1 MRKLTH
7 MLLAGTLILACS
19 SCGVETTANYQVIP
33 LPQEVA
39 LSQESPFN
47 LNDGTIIAYPEHNEL
62 LKRNAEFL
70 AEYISQSTGHTLQ
83 TEALAPGSEAPKG
96 AITLGL
102 DPAIGNR
109 EGYVLTVKADRVTL
123 NGQTENGVFYGIQ
136 TLRKSIP
143 AETKATSILLPAG
156 SIQDEPRF
164 SYRGMHLDVGR
175 HFFPIEFV
183 KKYIDL
189 LALHNMNTFHWHLT
203 EDQGWRIEIKKY
215 PKLTEIG
222 AWRDRTVIG
231 RNTEE
236 YDNTRYGG
244 FYTQEQA
251 KEIVKYAGERY
262 ITVIPEVDLPGHML
276 AALAAYPEMGCTG
289 GPYEVCPRW
298 GVFEDVLCIGNEKS
312 MQFLEDVMAE
322 IIDIFP
328 SKYIHI
334 GGDEAPKTEW
344 KKCPHCKARMEAL
357 GLTDYEDLQGY
368 FTKRVVAILKKH
380 GKRAVC
386 WNDVLESKDVDTENI
401 IQYWTAQHEAPVP
414 AFIERGGKV
423 IFSNMSALYFDYPHG
438 INSLNKVYHYQPV
451 VMGKSYA
458 DSPNMLGYEAALWS
472 EQVETPEHLEELL
485 FPRLYAVSEIA
496 WNEAGDYADFEHRAE
511 KKIEIAAKQ
520 GVNCMTKDG
529 WNPEGEVRVQSAA
542 TFIAHMMNPGGIGT
556 PHTDAE
562 REMVRPVIEK
572 FAQIWFRPQD
582 VPEMMKNDDL
592 VGAAL
597 NFMKM
602 FPPEND
608 ETKGE

>member
-1 MRKLTH
+1 MLNLIPAPRGSVHMQEGSVKLPETVTVSLGDFAPWCLEAFAARLDGHVETAENGFITLKKADIAKEGYKLTVTKD
-7 MLLAGTLILACS
+7 GIT
-19 SCGVETTANYQVIP
+19 VEAADESGAVWALTTV
-33 LPQEVA
+33 
-39 LSQESPFN
+39 
-47 LNDGTIIAYPEHNEL
+47 TEL
-62 LKRNAEFL
+62 TAE
-70 AEYISQSTGHTLQ
+70 G
-83 TEALAPGSEAPKG
+83 EALPIVTVEDAPHYGHR
-96 AITLGL
+96 GL
-102 DPAIGNR
+102 
-109 EGYVLTVKADRVTL
+109 
-123 NGQTENGVFYGIQ
+123 
-136 TLRKSIP
+136 S
-143 AETKATSILLPAG
+143 
-156 SIQDEPRF
+156 
-164 SYRGMHLDVGR
+164 LDCSR
-175 HFFPIEFV
+175 HFFTADEV
-183 KKYIDL
+183 KKVIDQMTRVKL
-189 LALHNMNTFHWHLT
+189 NVLHWHLVD
-203 EDQGWRIEIKKY
+203 DQGWRIECKTLPLLHETTGTY
-215 PKLTEIG
+215 
-222 AWRDRTVIG
+222 
-231 RNTEE
+231 
-236 YDNTRYGG
+236 
-244 FYTQEQA
+244 YTQE
-251 KEIVKYAGERY
+251 EIRSVIEYARVRGME
-262 ITVIPEVDLPGHML
+262 IIPEIDMPGHTRSMI
-276 AALAAYPEMGCTG
+276 AAYPHLSCFGEKTELCQFG
-289 GPYEVCPRW
+289 GIFEKILCPGKDETFEFIEKLLTEVCA
-298 GVFEDVLCIGNEKS
+298 L
-312 MQFLEDVMAE
+312 
-322 IIDIFP
+322 FP
-328 SKYIHI
+328 DDRFHI
-334 GGDEAPKTEW
+334 GGDEVPKTEW

-386 WNDVLESKDVDTENI
+386 WNDVLESKDVDTGNI

-529 WNPEGEVRVQSAA
+529 WNPEGEARVQSAA

>member
-1 MRKLTH
+1 MLNLIPAPRGSVHMQEGSVKLPETVTVSLGDFAPWCLEAFAARLDGHVETAGNGFITLKKADIAKEGYKLTVTKD
-7 MLLAGTLILACS
+7 GIT
-19 SCGVETTANYQVIP
+19 VEAADESGAVWALTTV
-33 LPQEVA
+33 
-39 LSQESPFN
+39 
-47 LNDGTIIAYPEHNEL
+47 TEL
-62 LKRNAEFL
+62 TAE
-70 AEYISQSTGHTLQ
+70 G
-83 TEALAPGSEAPKG
+83 EALPIVTIEDAPHYGHR
-96 AITLGL
+96 GL
-102 DPAIGNR
+102 
-109 EGYVLTVKADRVTL
+109 
-123 NGQTENGVFYGIQ
+123 
-136 TLRKSIP
+136 S
-143 AETKATSILLPAG
+143 
-156 SIQDEPRF
+156 
-164 SYRGMHLDVGR
+164 LDCSR
-175 HFFPIEFV
+175 HFFTADEV
-183 KKYIDL
+183 KKVIDQMTRVKL
-189 LALHNMNTFHWHLT
+189 NVLHWHLVD
-203 EDQGWRIEIKKY
+203 DQGWRIDCKTLPLLHETTGTY
-215 PKLTEIG
+215 
-222 AWRDRTVIG
+222 
-231 RNTEE
+231 
-236 YDNTRYGG
+236 
-244 FYTQEQA
+244 YTQE
-251 KEIVKYAGERY
+251 EIRSIIEYARVRGME
-262 ITVIPEVDLPGHML
+262 IIPEIDMPGHTRSMI
-276 AALAAYPEMGCTG
+276 AAYPHLSCFGEKTELCQFG
-289 GPYEVCPRW
+289 GIFEKILCPGKDETFEFIEKLLTEVCA
-298 GVFEDVLCIGNEKS
+298 L
-312 MQFLEDVMAE
+312 
-322 IIDIFP
+322 FP
-328 SKYIHI
+328 DDRFHI

-344 KKCPHCKARMEAL
+344 KKCPHCKARMEEL

-386 WNDVLESKDVDTENI
+386 WNDVLESKDVDTGNI

-529 WNPEGEVRVQSAA
+529 WNPEGEARVQSAA

>member
-1 MRKLTH
+1 MLNLIPAPRGSVHMQEGSVKLPETVTVSLGDFAPWCLEAFAARLDGHVETAENGFITLKKADIAKEGYKLTVTKD
-7 MLLAGTLILACS
+7 GIT
-19 SCGVETTANYQVIP
+19 VEAADESGAVWALTTV
-33 LPQEVA
+33 
-39 LSQESPFN
+39 
-47 LNDGTIIAYPEHNEL
+47 TEL
-62 LKRNAEFL
+62 TAE
-70 AEYISQSTGHTLQ
+70 G
-83 TEALAPGSEAPKG
+83 EALPIVTIEDAPHYGHR
-96 AITLGL
+96 GL
-102 DPAIGNR
+102 
-109 EGYVLTVKADRVTL
+109 
-123 NGQTENGVFYGIQ
+123 
-136 TLRKSIP
+136 S
-143 AETKATSILLPAG
+143 
-156 SIQDEPRF
+156 
-164 SYRGMHLDVGR
+164 LDCSR
-175 HFFPIEFV
+175 HFFTADEV
-183 KKYIDL
+183 KKVIDQMTRVKL
-189 LALHNMNTFHWHLT
+189 NVLHWHLVD
-203 EDQGWRIEIKKY
+203 DQGWRIECKTLPLLHETTGTY
-215 PKLTEIG
+215 
-222 AWRDRTVIG
+222 
-231 RNTEE
+231 
-236 YDNTRYGG
+236 
-244 FYTQEQA
+244 YTQE
-251 KEIVKYAGERY
+251 EIRSVIEYARVRGME
-262 ITVIPEVDLPGHML
+262 IIPEIDMPGHTRSMI
-276 AALAAYPEMGCTG
+276 AAYPHLSCFGEKTELCQFG
-289 GPYEVCPRW
+289 GIFEKILCPGKDETFEFIEKLLTEVCA
-298 GVFEDVLCIGNEKS
+298 L
-312 MQFLEDVMAE
+312 
-322 IIDIFP
+322 FP
-328 SKYIHI
+328 DDRFHI

-386 WNDVLESKDVDTENI
+386 SNDVLESKDVDTGNI

-529 WNPEGEVRVQSAA
+529 WNPEGEARVQSAA

>member
-1 MRKLTH
+1 MLNLIPAPRGSVHMQEGSVKLPETVTVSLGDFAPWCLEAFAARLDGHVETAENGFITLKKADIAKEGYKLTVTKD
-7 MLLAGTLILACS
+7 GIT
-19 SCGVETTANYQVIP
+19 VEAADESGAVWALTTV
-33 LPQEVA
+33 
-39 LSQESPFN
+39 
-47 LNDGTIIAYPEHNEL
+47 TEL
-62 LKRNAEFL
+62 TAE
-70 AEYISQSTGHTLQ
+70 G
-83 TEALAPGSEAPKG
+83 EALPIVTIEDAPHYGHR
-96 AITLGL
+96 GL
-102 DPAIGNR
+102 
-109 EGYVLTVKADRVTL
+109 
-123 NGQTENGVFYGIQ
+123 
-136 TLRKSIP
+136 S
-143 AETKATSILLPAG
+143 
-156 SIQDEPRF
+156 
-164 SYRGMHLDVGR
+164 LDCSR
-175 HFFPIEFV
+175 HFFTADEV
-183 KKYIDL
+183 KKVIDQMTRVKL
-189 LALHNMNTFHWHLT
+189 NVLHWHLVD
-203 EDQGWRIEIKKY
+203 DQGWRIECKTLPLLHETTGTY
-215 PKLTEIG
+215 
-222 AWRDRTVIG
+222 
-231 RNTEE
+231 
-236 YDNTRYGG
+236 
-244 FYTQEQA
+244 YTQE
-251 KEIVKYAGERY
+251 EIRSVIEYARVRGME
-262 ITVIPEVDLPGHML
+262 IIPEIDMPGHARSMI
-276 AALAAYPEMGCTG
+276 AAYPHLSCFGEKTELCQFG
-289 GPYEVCPRW
+289 GIFEKILCPGKDETFEFIEKLLTEVCA
-298 GVFEDVLCIGNEKS
+298 L
-312 MQFLEDVMAE
+312 
-322 IIDIFP
+322 FP
-328 SKYIHI
+328 DDRVHI

-386 WNDVLESKDVDTENI
+386 WNDVLESKDVDTGNI

-529 WNPEGEVRVQSAA
+529 WNPEGEARVQSAA

>member
-1 MRKLTH
+1 MLNLIPAPRGSVHMQEGSVKLPETVTVSLGDFAPWCLEAFAARLDGHVETAENGFITLKKADIAKEGYKLTVTKD
-7 MLLAGTLILACS
+7 GIT
-19 SCGVETTANYQVIP
+19 VEAADESGAVWALTTV
-33 LPQEVA
+33 
-39 LSQESPFN
+39 
-47 LNDGTIIAYPEHNEL
+47 TEL
-62 LKRNAEFL
+62 TAE
-70 AEYISQSTGHTLQ
+70 G
-83 TEALAPGSEAPKG
+83 EALPIVTIEDAPHYGHR
-96 AITLGL
+96 GL
-102 DPAIGNR
+102 
-109 EGYVLTVKADRVTL
+109 
-123 NGQTENGVFYGIQ
+123 
-136 TLRKSIP
+136 S
-143 AETKATSILLPAG
+143 
-156 SIQDEPRF
+156 
-164 SYRGMHLDVGR
+164 LDCSR
-175 HFFPIEFV
+175 HFFTADEV
-183 KKYIDL
+183 KKVIDQMTRVKL
-189 LALHNMNTFHWHLT
+189 NVLHWHLVD
-203 EDQGWRIEIKKY
+203 DQGWRIECKTLPLLHETTGTY
-215 PKLTEIG
+215 
-222 AWRDRTVIG
+222 
-231 RNTEE
+231 
-236 YDNTRYGG
+236 
-244 FYTQEQA
+244 YTQE
-251 KEIVKYAGERY
+251 EIRSVIEYARVRGME
-262 ITVIPEVDLPGHML
+262 IIPEIDMPGHTRSMI
-276 AALAAYPEMGCTG
+276 AAYPHLSCFGEKTELCQFG
-289 GPYEVCPRW
+289 GIFEKILCPGKDETFEFIEKLLTEVCA
-298 GVFEDVLCIGNEKS
+298 L
-312 MQFLEDVMAE
+312 
-322 IIDIFP
+322 FP
-328 SKYIHI
+328 DDRFHI

-380 GKRAVC
+380 GKHAVC
-386 WNDVLESKDVDTENI
+386 WNDVLESKDVDTGNI

-423 IFSNMSALYFDYPHG
+423 IFSNMSALYFDYPHC

-520 GVNCMTKDG
+520 GVNCMAKDG
-529 WNPEGEVRVQSAA
+529 WNPEGEARVQSAA

-582 VPEMMKNDDL
+582 IPEMMKNDDL

>member
-1 MRKLTH
+1 MLNLIPAPRGSVHMQEGSVKLPETVTVSLGDFAPWCLEAFAARLDGHVETAGNGFITLKKADIAKEGYKLTVTKD
-7 MLLAGTLILACS
+7 GIT
-19 SCGVETTANYQVIP
+19 VEAADESGAVWALTTV
-33 LPQEVA
+33 
-39 LSQESPFN
+39 
-47 LNDGTIIAYPEHNEL
+47 TEL
-62 LKRNAEFL
+62 TAE
-70 AEYISQSTGHTLQ
+70 G
-83 TEALAPGSEAPKG
+83 EALPIVTIEDAPHYGHR
-96 AITLGL
+96 GL
-102 DPAIGNR
+102 
-109 EGYVLTVKADRVTL
+109 
-123 NGQTENGVFYGIQ
+123 
-136 TLRKSIP
+136 S
-143 AETKATSILLPAG
+143 
-156 SIQDEPRF
+156 
-164 SYRGMHLDVGR
+164 LDCSR
-175 HFFPIEFV
+175 HFFTADEV
-183 KKYIDL
+183 KKVIDQMTRVKL
-189 LALHNMNTFHWHLT
+189 NVLHWHLVD
-203 EDQGWRIEIKKY
+203 DQGWRIECKTLPLLHETTGTY
-215 PKLTEIG
+215 
-222 AWRDRTVIG
+222 
-231 RNTEE
+231 
-236 YDNTRYGG
+236 
-244 FYTQEQA
+244 YTQEDIRSIIEYA
-251 KEIVKYAGERY
+251 RVRGMEI
-262 ITVIPEVDLPGHML
+262 IPEIDMPGHTRSMI
-276 AALAAYPEMGCTG
+276 AAYPHLSCFGEKTELCQFG
-289 GPYEVCPRW
+289 GIFEKILCPGKDETFEFIEKLLTEVCA
-298 GVFEDVLCIGNEKS
+298 L
-312 MQFLEDVMAE
+312 
-322 IIDIFP
+322 FP
-328 SKYIHI
+328 DDRFHI

-344 KKCPHCKARMEAL
+344 KKCPHCKARMEEL

-386 WNDVLESKDVDTENI
+386 WNDVLESKDVDTGNI

-529 WNPEGEVRVQSAA
+529 WNPEGEARVQSAA

>member
-1 MRKLTH
+1 MLNLIPAPRGSVHMQEGSVKLPETVTVSLGDFAPWCLEAFAARLDGHVETAENGFITLKKADIAKEGYKLTVTKD
-7 MLLAGTLILACS
+7 GIT
-19 SCGVETTANYQVIP
+19 VEAADESGAVWALTTV
-33 LPQEVA
+33 
-39 LSQESPFN
+39 
-47 LNDGTIIAYPEHNEL
+47 TEL
-62 LKRNAEFL
+62 TAE
-70 AEYISQSTGHTLQ
+70 G
-83 TEALAPGSEAPKG
+83 EALPIVTIEDAPHYGHR
-96 AITLGL
+96 GL
-102 DPAIGNR
+102 
-109 EGYVLTVKADRVTL
+109 
-123 NGQTENGVFYGIQ
+123 
-136 TLRKSIP
+136 S
-143 AETKATSILLPAG
+143 
-156 SIQDEPRF
+156 
-164 SYRGMHLDVGR
+164 LDCSR
-175 HFFPIEFV
+175 HFFTDEV
-183 KKYIDL
+183 KKVIDQMTRVKL
-189 LALHNMNTFHWHLT
+189 NVLHWHLVD
-203 EDQGWRIEIKKY
+203 DQGWRIECKTLPLLHETTGTY
-215 PKLTEIG
+215 
-222 AWRDRTVIG
+222 
-231 RNTEE
+231 
-236 YDNTRYGG
+236 
-244 FYTQEQA
+244 YTQE
-251 KEIVKYAGERY
+251 EIRSVIEYARVRGME
-262 ITVIPEVDLPGHML
+262 IIPEIDMPGHTRSMI
-276 AALAAYPEMGCTG
+276 AAYPHLSCFGEKTELCQFG
-289 GPYEVCPRW
+289 GIFEKILCPGKDETFEFIEKLLTEVCA
-298 GVFEDVLCIGNEKS
+298 L
-312 MQFLEDVMAE
+312 
-322 IIDIFP
+322 FP
-328 SKYIHI
+328 DDRFHI

-451 VMGKSYA
+451 VLGKSYA

-529 WNPEGEVRVQSAA
+529 WNPEGEARVQSAA

>member
-1 MRKLTH
+1 MLNLIPAPRGSVHMQEGSVKLPETVTVSLGDFAPWCLEAFAARLDGHVETAENGFITLKKADIAKEGYKLTVTKD
-7 MLLAGTLILACS
+7 GIT
-19 SCGVETTANYQVIP
+19 VEAADESGAVWALTTV
-33 LPQEVA
+33 
-39 LSQESPFN
+39 
-47 LNDGTIIAYPEHNEL
+47 TEL
-62 LKRNAEFL
+62 TAE
-70 AEYISQSTGHTLQ
+70 G
-83 TEALAPGSEAPKG
+83 EALPIVTIEDAPHYGHR
-96 AITLGL
+96 GL
-102 DPAIGNR
+102 
-109 EGYVLTVKADRVTL
+109 
-123 NGQTENGVFYGIQ
+123 
-136 TLRKSIP
+136 S
-143 AETKATSILLPAG
+143 
-156 SIQDEPRF
+156 
-164 SYRGMHLDVGR
+164 LDCSR
-175 HFFPIEFV
+175 HFFTADEV
-183 KKYIDL
+183 KKVIDQMTRVKL
-189 LALHNMNTFHWHLT
+189 NVLHWHLVD
-203 EDQGWRIEIKKY
+203 DQGWRIECKTLPLLHETTGTY
-215 PKLTEIG
+215 
-222 AWRDRTVIG
+222 
-231 RNTEE
+231 
-236 YDNTRYGG
+236 
-244 FYTQEQA
+244 YTQE
-251 KEIVKYAGERY
+251 EIRSVIEYARVRGME
-262 ITVIPEVDLPGHML
+262 IIPEIDMPGHTRSMI
-276 AALAAYPEMGCTG
+276 AAYPHLSCFGEKTELCQFG
-289 GPYEVCPRW
+289 GIFEKILCPGKDETFEFIEKLLTEVCA
-298 GVFEDVLCIGNEKS
+298 L
-312 MQFLEDVMAE
+312 
-322 IIDIFP
+322 FP
-328 SKYIHI
+328 DDRFHI

-451 VMGKSYA
+451 VMDKSYA

-529 WNPEGEVRVQSAA
+529 WNPEGEARVQSAA

-562 REMVRPVIEK
+562 RELARPVIEK

-582 VPEMMKNDDL
+582 IPEMMKNDDL

-597 NFMKM
+597 SFMKM

-608 ETKGE
+608 ETKEK

>member
-1 MRKLTH
+1 M
-7 MLLAGTLILACS
+7 I
-19 SCGVETTANYQVIP
+19 
-33 LPQEVA
+33 
-39 LSQESPFN
+39 
-47 LNDGTIIAYPEHNEL
+47 
-62 LKRNAEFL
+62 
-70 AEYISQSTGHTLQ
+70 
-83 TEALAPGSEAPKG
+83 
-96 AITLGL
+96 
-102 DPAIGNR
+102 
-109 EGYVLTVKADRVTL
+109 
-123 NGQTENGVFYGIQ
+123 
-136 TLRKSIP
+136 
-143 AETKATSILLPAG
+143 
-156 SIQDEPRF
+156 
-164 SYRGMHLDVGR
+164 
-175 HFFPIEFV
+175 
-183 KKYIDL
+183 
-189 LALHNMNTFHWHLT
+189 
-203 EDQGWRIEIKKY
+203 
-215 PKLTEIG
+215 
-222 AWRDRTVIG
+222 
-231 RNTEE
+231 
-236 YDNTRYGG
+236 
-244 FYTQEQA
+244 
-251 KEIVKYAGERY
+251 
-262 ITVIPEVDLPGHML
+262 
-276 AALAAYPEMGCTG
+276 AAYPHLSCFGEKTELCQFG
-289 GPYEVCPRW
+289 GIFEKILCPGKDETFEFIEKLLTEVCA
-298 GVFEDVLCIGNEKS
+298 L
-312 MQFLEDVMAE
+312 
-322 IIDIFP
+322 FP
-328 SKYIHI
+328 DDRFHI

-380 GKRAVC
+380 GKRAVF

-401 IQYWTAQHEAPVP
+401 VQYWTAQHEAPVP

-520 GVNCMTKDG
+520 GVNCMAKDG
-529 WNPEGEVRVQSAA
+529 WNPEGEARVQSAA

-562 REMVRPVIEK
+562 REMARPVREK

-582 VPEMMKNDDL
+582 IPEMMKNDDL

-597 NFMKM
+597 SFMKM
-602 FPPEND
+602 FPTENG

>member
-1 MRKLTH
+1 MLNLIPAPRGSVHMQEGSVKLPETVTVSLGDFAPWCLEAFAARLDGHVETVENGFITLKKADIAKEGYKLTVTKD
-7 MLLAGTLILACS
+7 GIT
-19 SCGVETTANYQVIP
+19 VEAADESGAVWALTTV
-33 LPQEVA
+33 
-39 LSQESPFN
+39 
-47 LNDGTIIAYPEHNEL
+47 TEL
-62 LKRNAEFL
+62 TAE
-70 AEYISQSTGHTLQ
+70 G
-83 TEALAPGSEAPKG
+83 EALPIVTIEDAPHYGHR
-96 AITLGL
+96 GL
-102 DPAIGNR
+102 
-109 EGYVLTVKADRVTL
+109 
-123 NGQTENGVFYGIQ
+123 
-136 TLRKSIP
+136 S
-143 AETKATSILLPAG
+143 
-156 SIQDEPRF
+156 
-164 SYRGMHLDVGR
+164 LDCSR
-175 HFFPIEFV
+175 HFFTADEV
-183 KKYIDL
+183 KKVIDQMTRVKL
-189 LALHNMNTFHWHLT
+189 NVLHWHLVD
-203 EDQGWRIEIKKY
+203 DQGWRIECKTLPLLHETTGTY
-215 PKLTEIG
+215 
-222 AWRDRTVIG
+222 
-231 RNTEE
+231 
-236 YDNTRYGG
+236 
-244 FYTQEQA
+244 YTQE
-251 KEIVKYAGERY
+251 EIRSVIEYARVRGME
-262 ITVIPEVDLPGHML
+262 IIPEIDMPGHTRSMI
-276 AALAAYPEMGCTG
+276 AAYPHLSCFGEKTELCQFG
-289 GPYEVCPRW
+289 GIFEKILCPGKDETFEFIEKLLTEVCA
-298 GVFEDVLCIGNEKS
+298 L
-312 MQFLEDVMAE
+312 
-322 IIDIFP
+322 FP
-328 SKYIHI
+328 DDRFHI

-386 WNDVLESKDVDTENI
+386 WNDVLESKDVDTGNI
-401 IQYWTAQHEAPVP
+401 IQYWTAQHGAPVP

-529 WNPEGEVRVQSAA
+529 WNPEGEARVQSAA

>member
-1 MRKLTH
+1 MLNLIPAPRGSVHMQEGSVKLPETVTVSLGDFAPWCLEAFAARLDGHVETAENGFITLKKADIAKEGYKLTVTKD
-7 MLLAGTLILACS
+7 GIT
-19 SCGVETTANYQVIP
+19 VEAADESGAVWALTTV
-33 LPQEVA
+33 
-39 LSQESPFN
+39 
-47 LNDGTIIAYPEHNEL
+47 TEL
-62 LKRNAEFL
+62 TAE
-70 AEYISQSTGHTLQ
+70 G
-83 TEALAPGSEAPKG
+83 EALPIVTIEDAPHYGHR
-96 AITLGL
+96 GL
-102 DPAIGNR
+102 
-109 EGYVLTVKADRVTL
+109 
-123 NGQTENGVFYGIQ
+123 
-136 TLRKSIP
+136 S
-143 AETKATSILLPAG
+143 
-156 SIQDEPRF
+156 
-164 SYRGMHLDVGR
+164 LDCSR
-175 HFFPIEFV
+175 HFFTADEV
-183 KKYIDL
+183 KKVIDQMTRVKL
-189 LALHNMNTFHWHLT
+189 NVLHWHLVD
-203 EDQGWRIEIKKY
+203 DQGWRIECKTLPLLHETTGTY
-215 PKLTEIG
+215 
-222 AWRDRTVIG
+222 
-231 RNTEE
+231 
-236 YDNTRYGG
+236 
-244 FYTQEQA
+244 YTQE
-251 KEIVKYAGERY
+251 EIRSVIEYARVHGME
-262 ITVIPEVDLPGHML
+262 IIPEIDMPGHTRSMI
-276 AALAAYPEMGCTG
+276 AAYPHLSCFGEKTELCQFG
-289 GPYEVCPRW
+289 GIFEKILCPGKDETFEFIEKLLTEVCA
-298 GVFEDVLCIGNEKS
+298 L
-312 MQFLEDVMAE
+312 
-322 IIDIFP
+322 FP
-328 SKYIHI
+328 DDRFHI

-380 GKRAVC
+380 DKRAVC

-529 WNPEGEVRVQSAA
+529 WNPEGEARVQSAA

>member
-1 MRKLTH
+1 MLNLIPAPRGSVHMQEGSVKLPETVTVSLGDFAPWCLEAFAARLDGHVETAENGFITLKKADIAKEGYKLTVTKDGISVEAANESGAVWALTTVTELTAEGEVLPIVTIEDAPH
-7 MLLAGTLILACS
+7 YGHRGLSLDCS
-19 SCGVETTANYQVIP
+19 
-33 LPQEVA
+33 
-39 LSQESPFN
+39 
-47 LNDGTIIAYPEHNEL
+47 
-62 LKRNAEFL
+62 
-70 AEYISQSTGHTLQ
+70 
-83 TEALAPGSEAPKG
+83 
-96 AITLGL
+96 
-102 DPAIGNR
+102 
-109 EGYVLTVKADRVTL
+109 
-123 NGQTENGVFYGIQ
+123 
-136 TLRKSIP
+136 
-143 AETKATSILLPAG
+143 
-156 SIQDEPRF
+156 
-164 SYRGMHLDVGR
+164 R
-175 HFFPIEFV
+175 HFFTADEV
-183 KKYIDL
+183 KKVIDQMTRVKL
-189 LALHNMNTFHWHLT
+189 NVLHWHLVD
-203 EDQGWRIEIKKY
+203 DQGWRIECKTLPLLHETTGTY
-215 PKLTEIG
+215 
-222 AWRDRTVIG
+222 
-231 RNTEE
+231 
-236 YDNTRYGG
+236 
-244 FYTQEQA
+244 YTQE
-251 KEIVKYAGERY
+251 EIRSVIEYARVRGME
-262 ITVIPEVDLPGHML
+262 IIPEIDMPGHTRSMI
-276 AALAAYPEMGCTG
+276 AAYPHLSCFGEKTELCQFG
-289 GPYEVCPRW
+289 GIFEKILCPGKDETFEFIEKLLTEVCA
-298 GVFEDVLCIGNEKS
+298 L
-312 MQFLEDVMAE
+312 
-322 IIDIFP
+322 FP
-328 SKYIHI
+328 DDRFHI

-386 WNDVLESKDVDTENI
+386 WNDVLESKDVDTGNI

-529 WNPEGEVRVQSAA
+529 WNPEGEARVQSAA

-582 VPEMMKNDDL
+582 ILEMMKNDDL

>member
-1 MRKLTH
+1 MLNLIPAPRGSVHMQEGSVKLPETVTVSLGDFAPWCLEAFAARLDGHVETAENGFITLKKADIAKEGYKLTVTKD
-7 MLLAGTLILACS
+7 GIT
-19 SCGVETTANYQVIP
+19 VEAADESGAVWALTTV
-33 LPQEVA
+33 
-39 LSQESPFN
+39 
-47 LNDGTIIAYPEHNEL
+47 TEL
-62 LKRNAEFL
+62 TAE
-70 AEYISQSTGHTLQ
+70 G
-83 TEALAPGSEAPKG
+83 EALPIVTIEDAPHYGHR
-96 AITLGL
+96 GL
-102 DPAIGNR
+102 
-109 EGYVLTVKADRVTL
+109 
-123 NGQTENGVFYGIQ
+123 
-136 TLRKSIP
+136 S
-143 AETKATSILLPAG
+143 
-156 SIQDEPRF
+156 
-164 SYRGMHLDVGR
+164 LDCSR
-175 HFFPIEFV
+175 HFFTADEV
-183 KKYIDL
+183 KKVIDQMTRVKL
-189 LALHNMNTFHWHLT
+189 NVLHWHLVD
-203 EDQGWRIEIKKY
+203 DQGWRIECKTLPLLHETTGTY
-215 PKLTEIG
+215 
-222 AWRDRTVIG
+222 
-231 RNTEE
+231 
-236 YDNTRYGG
+236 
-244 FYTQEQA
+244 YTQE
-251 KEIVKYAGERY
+251 EIRSVIEYARVRGME
-262 ITVIPEVDLPGHML
+262 IIPEIDMPGHARSMI
-276 AALAAYPEMGCTG
+276 AAYPHLSCFGEKTELCQFG
-289 GPYEVCPRW
+289 GIFEKILCPGKDETFEFIEKLLTEVCA
-298 GVFEDVLCIGNEKS
+298 L
-312 MQFLEDVMAE
+312 
-322 IIDIFP
+322 FP
-328 SKYIHI
+328 DDRFHI

-386 WNDVLESKDVDTENI
+386 WNDVLESKDVDTGNI

-458 DSPNMLGYEAALWS
+458 DSTNMLGYEAALWS

-529 WNPEGEVRVQSAA
+529 WNPEGEARVQSAA
-542 TFIAHMMNPGGIGT
+542 TFIAHMINPGGIGT

-597 NFMKM
+597 NFTKM
-602 FPPEND
+602 FPPKND
-608 ETKGE
+608 ETKGK

>member
-1 MRKLTH
+1 MLNLIPAPRGSVHMQVGSVKLPETVSVSLGDFAPWCLEAFAARLDGHVETAENGFITLKKADIAKEGYKLTVTKD
-7 MLLAGTLILACS
+7 GIT
-19 SCGVETTANYQVIP
+19 VEAADESGAVWALTTV
-33 LPQEVA
+33 
-39 LSQESPFN
+39 
-47 LNDGTIIAYPEHNEL
+47 TEL
-62 LKRNAEFL
+62 TAE
-70 AEYISQSTGHTLQ
+70 G
-83 TEALAPGSEAPKG
+83 EALPIVTIEDAPHYGHR
-96 AITLGL
+96 GL
-102 DPAIGNR
+102 
-109 EGYVLTVKADRVTL
+109 
-123 NGQTENGVFYGIQ
+123 
-136 TLRKSIP
+136 S
-143 AETKATSILLPAG
+143 
-156 SIQDEPRF
+156 
-164 SYRGMHLDVGR
+164 LDCSR
-175 HFFPIEFV
+175 HFFTADEV
-183 KKYIDL
+183 KKVIDQMTRVKL
-189 LALHNMNTFHWHLT
+189 NVLHWHLVD
-203 EDQGWRIEIKKY
+203 DQGWRIECKTLPLLHETTGTY
-215 PKLTEIG
+215 
-222 AWRDRTVIG
+222 
-231 RNTEE
+231 
-236 YDNTRYGG
+236 
-244 FYTQEQA
+244 YTQE
-251 KEIVKYAGERY
+251 EIRSVIEYARVRGME
-262 ITVIPEVDLPGHML
+262 IIPEIDMPGHTRSMI
-276 AALAAYPEMGCTG
+276 AAYPHLSCFGEKTELCQFG
-289 GPYEVCPRW
+289 GIFEKILCPGKDETFEFIEKLLTEVCA
-298 GVFEDVLCIGNEKS
+298 L
-312 MQFLEDVMAE
+312 
-322 IIDIFP
+322 FP
-328 SKYIHI
+328 DDRFHI

-386 WNDVLESKDVDTENI
+386 WNDVLESKDVDTGNI

-529 WNPEGEVRVQSAA
+529 WNPEGEARVQSAA

>member
-1 MRKLTH
+1 MLNLIPAPRGSVHMQEGSVKLPETVTVSLGDFAPWCLEAFAARLDGHVETAENGFITLKKADIAKEGYKLTVTKD
-7 MLLAGTLILACS
+7 GIT
-19 SCGVETTANYQVIP
+19 VEAADESGAVWALTTV
-33 LPQEVA
+33 
-39 LSQESPFN
+39 
-47 LNDGTIIAYPEHNEL
+47 TEL
-62 LKRNAEFL
+62 TAE
-70 AEYISQSTGHTLQ
+70 G
-83 TEALAPGSEAPKG
+83 EALPIVTIEDAPHYGHR
-96 AITLGL
+96 GL
-102 DPAIGNR
+102 
-109 EGYVLTVKADRVTL
+109 
-123 NGQTENGVFYGIQ
+123 
-136 TLRKSIP
+136 S
-143 AETKATSILLPAG
+143 
-156 SIQDEPRF
+156 
-164 SYRGMHLDVGR
+164 LDCSR
-175 HFFPIEFV
+175 HFFTADEV
-183 KKYIDL
+183 KKVIDQMTRVKL
-189 LALHNMNTFHWHLT
+189 NVLHWHLVD
-203 EDQGWRIEIKKY
+203 DQGWRIECKTLPLLHETTGTY
-215 PKLTEIG
+215 
-222 AWRDRTVIG
+222 
-231 RNTEE
+231 
-236 YDNTRYGG
+236 
-244 FYTQEQA
+244 YTQE
-251 KEIVKYAGERY
+251 EIRSVIEYARVRGME
-262 ITVIPEVDLPGHML
+262 IIPEIDMPGHTRSMI
-276 AALAAYPEMGCTG
+276 AAYPHLSCFGEKTELCQFG
-289 GPYEVCPRW
+289 GIFEKILCPGKDETFEFIEKLLAEVCA
-298 GVFEDVLCIGNEKS
+298 L
-312 MQFLEDVMAE
+312 
-322 IIDIFP
+322 FP
-328 SKYIHI
+328 DDRFHI

-414 AFIERGGKV
+414 TFIERGGKV

-458 DSPNMLGYEAALWS
+458 DSPNMLGYEATLWS

-529 WNPEGEVRVQSAA
+529 WNPEGEARVQSAA

-608 ETKGE
+608 ETKGK

>member
-1 MRKLTH
+1 MLNLIPAPRGSVHMQEGGVKLPETVTVSLGDFAPWCLEAFAARLDGHVETVENGFITLKKADIAKEGYKLTVTKD
-7 MLLAGTLILACS
+7 GIT
-19 SCGVETTANYQVIP
+19 VEAADESGAVWALTTV
-33 LPQEVA
+33 
-39 LSQESPFN
+39 
-47 LNDGTIIAYPEHNEL
+47 TEL
-62 LKRNAEFL
+62 TAE
-70 AEYISQSTGHTLQ
+70 G
-83 TEALAPGSEAPKG
+83 EALPIVTIEDAPHYGHR
-96 AITLGL
+96 GL
-102 DPAIGNR
+102 
-109 EGYVLTVKADRVTL
+109 
-123 NGQTENGVFYGIQ
+123 
-136 TLRKSIP
+136 S
-143 AETKATSILLPAG
+143 
-156 SIQDEPRF
+156 
-164 SYRGMHLDVGR
+164 LDCSR
-175 HFFPIEFV
+175 HFFTADEV
-183 KKYIDL
+183 KKVIDQMTRVKL
-189 LALHNMNTFHWHLT
+189 NVLHWHLVD
-203 EDQGWRIEIKKY
+203 DQGWRIECKTLPLLHETTGTY
-215 PKLTEIG
+215 
-222 AWRDRTVIG
+222 
-231 RNTEE
+231 
-236 YDNTRYGG
+236 
-244 FYTQEQA
+244 YTQE
-251 KEIVKYAGERY
+251 EIRSVIEYARVRGME
-262 ITVIPEVDLPGHML
+262 IIPEIDMPGHTRSMI
-276 AALAAYPEMGCTG
+276 AAYPHLSCFGEKTELCQFG
-289 GPYEVCPRW
+289 GIFEKILCPGKDETFEFIEKLLTEVCA
-298 GVFEDVLCIGNEKS
+298 L
-312 MQFLEDVMAE
+312 
-322 IIDIFP
+322 FP
-328 SKYIHI
+328 DDRFHI

-386 WNDVLESKDVDTENI
+386 WNDVLESKDVDTGNI

-529 WNPEGEVRVQSAA
+529 WNPEGEARVQSAA

>member
-1 MRKLTH
+1 MLNLIPAPRGSVHMQEGSVKLPETVTVSLGDFAPWCLEAFAARLNGHVETAENGFITLKKADIAKEGYKLTVTKD
-7 MLLAGTLILACS
+7 GIT
-19 SCGVETTANYQVIP
+19 VEAADESGAVWALTTV
-33 LPQEVA
+33 
-39 LSQESPFN
+39 
-47 LNDGTIIAYPEHNEL
+47 TEL
-62 LKRNAEFL
+62 TAE
-70 AEYISQSTGHTLQ
+70 G
-83 TEALAPGSEAPKG
+83 EALPIVTIEDAPHYGHR
-96 AITLGL
+96 GL
-102 DPAIGNR
+102 
-109 EGYVLTVKADRVTL
+109 
-123 NGQTENGVFYGIQ
+123 
-136 TLRKSIP
+136 S
-143 AETKATSILLPAG
+143 
-156 SIQDEPRF
+156 
-164 SYRGMHLDVGR
+164 LDCSR
-175 HFFPIEFV
+175 HFFTADEV
-183 KKYIDL
+183 KKVIDQMTRVKL
-189 LALHNMNTFHWHLT
+189 NVLHWHLVD
-203 EDQGWRIEIKKY
+203 DQGWRIECKTLPLLHETTGTY
-215 PKLTEIG
+215 
-222 AWRDRTVIG
+222 
-231 RNTEE
+231 
-236 YDNTRYGG
+236 
-244 FYTQEQA
+244 YTQE
-251 KEIVKYAGERY
+251 EIRSVIEYARVRGME
-262 ITVIPEVDLPGHML
+262 IIPEIDMPGHTRSMI
-276 AALAAYPEMGCTG
+276 AAYPHLSCFGEKTELCQFG
-289 GPYEVCPRW
+289 GIFEKILCPGKDETFEFIEKLLTEVCA
-298 GVFEDVLCIGNEKS
+298 L
-312 MQFLEDVMAE
+312 
-322 IIDIFP
+322 FP
-328 SKYIHI
+328 DDRFHI

-368 FTKRVVAILKKH
+368 FTKRVVSILKKH

-529 WNPEGEVRVQSAA
+529 WNPEGEARVQSAA

-556 PHTDAE
+556 PHTDEE

>member
-1 MRKLTH
+1 MLNLIPAPRGSVHMQEGSVKLPETVTVSLGDFAPWCLEAFAARLDGHVETAENGFITLKKADISKEGYKLTVTKD
-7 MLLAGTLILACS
+7 GIT
-19 SCGVETTANYQVIP
+19 VEAANESGAVWALTTV
-33 LPQEVA
+33 
-39 LSQESPFN
+39 
-47 LNDGTIIAYPEHNEL
+47 TEL
-62 LKRNAEFL
+62 TAE
-70 AEYISQSTGHTLQ
+70 G
-83 TEALAPGSEAPKG
+83 EALPIVIIEDAPHYGHR
-96 AITLGL
+96 GL
-102 DPAIGNR
+102 
-109 EGYVLTVKADRVTL
+109 
-123 NGQTENGVFYGIQ
+123 
-136 TLRKSIP
+136 S
-143 AETKATSILLPAG
+143 
-156 SIQDEPRF
+156 
-164 SYRGMHLDVGR
+164 LDCSR
-175 HFFPIEFV
+175 HFFTADEV
-183 KKYIDL
+183 KKVIDQMTRVKL
-189 LALHNMNTFHWHLT
+189 NVLHWHLVD
-203 EDQGWRIEIKKY
+203 DQGWRIECKTLPLLHETTGTY
-215 PKLTEIG
+215 
-222 AWRDRTVIG
+222 
-231 RNTEE
+231 
-236 YDNTRYGG
+236 
-244 FYTQEQA
+244 YTQE
-251 KEIVKYAGERY
+251 EIRSVIEYARVRGME
-262 ITVIPEVDLPGHML
+262 IIPEIDMPGHTRSMI
-276 AALAAYPEMGCTG
+276 AAYPHLSCFGEKTELCQFG
-289 GPYEVCPRW
+289 GIFEKILCPGKDETFEFIEKLLTEVCALFSDDR
-298 GVFEDVLCIGNEKS
+298 F
-312 MQFLEDVMAE
+312 
-322 IIDIFP
+322 
-328 SKYIHI
+328 HI

-386 WNDVLESKDVDTENI
+386 WNDVLESKDVDTGNI

-423 IFSNMSALYFDYPHG
+423 IFSSMSALYFDYPHG

-529 WNPEGEVRVQSAA
+529 WNPEGEARVQSAA

-608 ETKGE
+608 ETKGK

>member
-1 MRKLTH
+1 MLNLIPAPRGSVHMQEGSVKLPETVTVSLGDFAPWCLEAFAARLDGHVEIAENGFITLKKADIAKEGYKLTVTKN
-7 MLLAGTLILACS
+7 GIT
-19 SCGVETTANYQVIP
+19 VEAADESGAVWALTTV
-33 LPQEVA
+33 
-39 LSQESPFN
+39 
-47 LNDGTIIAYPEHNEL
+47 TEL
-62 LKRNAEFL
+62 TAE
-70 AEYISQSTGHTLQ
+70 G
-83 TEALAPGSEAPKG
+83 EALPIVTIEDAPHYGHR
-96 AITLGL
+96 GL
-102 DPAIGNR
+102 
-109 EGYVLTVKADRVTL
+109 
-123 NGQTENGVFYGIQ
+123 
-136 TLRKSIP
+136 S
-143 AETKATSILLPAG
+143 
-156 SIQDEPRF
+156 
-164 SYRGMHLDVGR
+164 LDCSR
-175 HFFPIEFV
+175 HFFTADEV
-183 KKYIDL
+183 KKVIDQMTRVKL
-189 LALHNMNTFHWHLT
+189 NVLHWHLVD
-203 EDQGWRIEIKKY
+203 DQGWRIECKTLPLLHETTGTY
-215 PKLTEIG
+215 
-222 AWRDRTVIG
+222 
-231 RNTEE
+231 
-236 YDNTRYGG
+236 
-244 FYTQEQA
+244 YTQE
-251 KEIVKYAGERY
+251 EIRSVIEYARVRGME
-262 ITVIPEVDLPGHML
+262 IIPEIDMPGHTRSMI
-276 AALAAYPEMGCTG
+276 AAYPHLSCFGEKTELCQFG
-289 GPYEVCPRW
+289 GIFEKILCPGKDETFEFIEKLLTEVCA
-298 GVFEDVLCIGNEKS
+298 L
-312 MQFLEDVMAE
+312 
-322 IIDIFP
+322 FP
-328 SKYIHI
+328 DDRFHI

-386 WNDVLESKDVDTENI
+386 WNDVLESKDVDTGNI

-423 IFSNMSALYFDYPHG
+423 IFSSMSALYFDYPHG

-511 KKIEIAAKQ
+511 KKIEIAARQ

-529 WNPEGEVRVQSAA
+529 WNPEGEARVQSAA
-542 TFIAHMMNPGGIGT
+542 TFIAHMMNPSGIGT

-562 REMVRPVIEK
+562 RGMVRPVIEK

-582 VPEMMKNDDL
+582 IPEMMKNDDL

>member
-1 MRKLTH
+1 MLNLIPAPRGSVHMQEGSVKLPETVTVSLGDFAPWCLEAFAARLDGHVETVENGFITLKKADIAKEDYKLTVTKD
-7 MLLAGTLILACS
+7 GIT
-19 SCGVETTANYQVIP
+19 VEAADESGAVWALTTV
-33 LPQEVA
+33 
-39 LSQESPFN
+39 
-47 LNDGTIIAYPEHNEL
+47 TEL
-62 LKRNAEFL
+62 TAE
-70 AEYISQSTGHTLQ
+70 G
-83 TEALAPGSEAPKG
+83 EALPIVTIEDAPHYGHR
-96 AITLGL
+96 GL
-102 DPAIGNR
+102 
-109 EGYVLTVKADRVTL
+109 
-123 NGQTENGVFYGIQ
+123 
-136 TLRKSIP
+136 S
-143 AETKATSILLPAG
+143 
-156 SIQDEPRF
+156 
-164 SYRGMHLDVGR
+164 LDCSR
-175 HFFPIEFV
+175 HFFTADEV
-183 KKYIDL
+183 KKVIDQMTRVKL
-189 LALHNMNTFHWHLT
+189 NVLHWHLVD
-203 EDQGWRIEIKKY
+203 DQGWRIECKTLPLLHETTGTY
-215 PKLTEIG
+215 
-222 AWRDRTVIG
+222 
-231 RNTEE
+231 
-236 YDNTRYGG
+236 
-244 FYTQEQA
+244 YTQE
-251 KEIVKYAGERY
+251 EIRSVIEYARVRGME
-262 ITVIPEVDLPGHML
+262 IIPEIDMPGHTRSMI
-276 AALAAYPEMGCTG
+276 AAYPHLSCFGEKTELCQFG
-289 GPYEVCPRW
+289 GIFEKILCPGKDETFEFIEKLLTEVCA
-298 GVFEDVLCIGNEKS
+298 L
-312 MQFLEDVMAE
+312 
-322 IIDIFP
+322 FP
-328 SKYIHI
+328 DDRFHI

-529 WNPEGEVRVQSAA
+529 WNPEGEARVQSAA